1 MYTYF
6 PSEYAG
12 QLKQLNDSIN
22 IRLDRYQAGSIG
34 LVDP

>member
-12 QLKQLNDSIN
+12 QLKQSNDSIN
-22 IRLDRYQAGSIG
+22 IKQDRLSRID
-34 LVDP
+34 

>member
-12 QLKQLNDSIN
+12 QLEQLNDSIN
-22 IRLDRYQAGSIG
+22 IKQDRLSRID
-34 LVDP
+34 